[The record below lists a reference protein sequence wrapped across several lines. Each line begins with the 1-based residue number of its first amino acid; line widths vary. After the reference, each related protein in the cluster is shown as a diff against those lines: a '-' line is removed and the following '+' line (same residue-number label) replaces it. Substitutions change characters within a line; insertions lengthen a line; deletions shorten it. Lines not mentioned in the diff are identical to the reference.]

1 VKRFPLN
8 LNRILSNLDF
18 TKLLQI
24 SPVVTLVDIPYFD
37 EKIKEVPDLP
47 EDLDE
52 LLDIIRA
59 NGNRITQRE
68 LLKKLSY
75 SESKFSLM
83 LSDLEE
89 RGLIEKFKRGRGS
102 IIRIPDVPLPK
113 HPTLEMKKK
122 LMEKALDAASTIQDD
137 YQRVEAISA
146 LISNFDGKIKKE
158 LMEKALDAAST
169 IQDDF
174 QRVMAISAL
183 IPNFNGKIKE
193 ELMEKVLDAASVI
206 QNDSQ
211 KAHAIS
217 ALISNFDGK
226 INLQNQ

>member
-1 VKRFPLN
+1 
-8 LNRILSNLDF
+8 
-18 TKLLQI
+18 
-24 SPVVTLVDIPYFD
+24 
-37 EKIKEVPDLP
+37 
-47 EDLDE
+47 
-52 LLDIIRA
+52 
-59 NGNRITQRE
+59 
-68 LLKKLSY
+68 
-75 SESKFSLM
+75 M
-83 LSDLEE
+83 
-89 RGLIEKFKRGRGS
+89 
-102 IIRIPDVPLPK
+102 
-113 HPTLEMKKK
+113 
-122 LMEKALDAASTIQDD
+122 
-137 YQRVEAISA
+137 
-146 LISNFDGKIKKE
+146 KIKKE